1 MSLGQREKTQQ
12 CWISKI
18 PDYPS
23 FPINGSIGV
32 WDPPNCDLGQK
43 KIYQNFE
50 NLPELQ
56 VEGKTHRENR
66 AKFFEYVFLW
76 GGGQIRA
83 KYSHLGRK
91 FEQIM

>member
-43 KIYQNFE
+43 KITKILKTCPNYRWKEKPTARIAQNF
-50 NLPELQ
+50 LSM
-56 VEGKTHRENR
+56 
-66 AKFFEYVFLW
+66 FFSGE
-76 GGGQIRA
+76 GGQIRA

>member
-1 MSLGQREKTQQ
+1 MSLGQRENSTVLDLKNTRLSQF
-12 CWISKI
+12 
-18 PDYPS
+18 PDKWEYRRMGPS
-23 FPINGSIGV
+23 ELWFGAE
-32 WDPPNCDLGQK
+32 